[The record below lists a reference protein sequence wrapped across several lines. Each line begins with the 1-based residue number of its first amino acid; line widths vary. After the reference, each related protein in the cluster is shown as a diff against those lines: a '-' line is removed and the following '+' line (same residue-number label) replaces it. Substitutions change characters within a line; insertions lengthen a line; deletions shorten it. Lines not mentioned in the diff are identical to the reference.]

1 VAVLP
6 FLPIIVM
13 FGLFA
18 LRIPVAFALI
28 IAAIVYFSFINT
40 TMPIEIMVQTLV
52 SSTESFPYLAIPFFT
67 CAGVVFNYSGISERL
82 MTLAN
87 LIVGHVRGGMA
98 QVNVLLSAMMGG
110 LSGSANADAAMQTK
124 MLVPEMT
131 RLGYDKG
138 FSTVVTAA
146 SSCITPIIPPG
157 IILILYALLAD
168 VSVARM
174 FFAGYLP
181 GLILCAALMVTVS
194 VVSRRRGY
202 RPARDRRA
210 SAREIGRQVLDSSWA
225 LFLPFGLLLGL
236 RFGIFTPTEAGA
248 ICVLYAVLVGAF
260 VYKQL
265 KWTQLPAILLESAEA
280 TAGVMFIICAA
291 QAFGSYLTWEG
302 IPLAVSAALT
312 EHISSPWVML
322 LVINLVLLFIGF
334 FFEGGAAMVLMAPLF
349 VPVAKAM
356 GIDLV
361 HFGIL
366 MSINLTI
373 AGFTPPIGTMMFI
386 TLSIA
391 RVRMEDYVRKAWPF
405 LLVLISVLLLITFV
419 PGIVLFLPNLF
430 M

>member
-67 CAGVVFNYSGISERL
+67 CAGVVFNDSGISERL

-349 VPVAKAM
+349 VPVAKAL

-391 RVRMEDYVRKAWPF
+391 RVRMEDYVREAWPF
-405 LLVLISVLLLITFV
+405 LLVLIAVLLLITFV

>member
-1 VAVLP
+1 
-6 FLPIIVM
+6 
-13 FGLFA
+13 

-312 EHISSPWVML
+312 EHIS
-322 LVINLVLLFIGF
+322 
-334 FFEGGAAMVLMAPLF
+334 
-349 VPVAKAM
+349 
-356 GIDLV
+356 
-361 HFGIL
+361 
-366 MSINLTI
+366 
-373 AGFTPPIGTMMFI
+373 
-386 TLSIA
+386 
-391 RVRMEDYVRKAWPF
+391 
-405 LLVLISVLLLITFV
+405 
-419 PGIVLFLPNLF
+419 
-430 M
+430 

>member
-391 RVRMEDYVRKAWPF
+391 RVRMEDYVREAWPF
-405 LLVLISVLLLITFV
+405 LLVLIAVLLLITFV

>member
-1 VAVLP
+1 MAVLP

-87 LIVGHVRGGMA
+87 LIIGHVRGGMA

-181 GLILCAALMVTVS
+181 GLILCVALMVTVS
-194 VVSRRRGY
+194 IVSRRRGY
-202 RPARDRRA
+202 RPSRDRRA

-265 KWTQLPAILLESAEA
+265 KWAHLPAILLESAEA

-391 RVRMEDYVRKAWPF
+391 RVRMEDYVREAWPF
-405 LLVLISVLLLITFV
+405 LLVLIAVLLLITFA

>member
-1 VAVLP
+1 MAVLP

>member
-1 VAVLP
+1 MAVLP

-391 RVRMEDYVRKAWPF
+391 RVRMEDYVREAWPF
-405 LLVLISVLLLITFV
+405 LLVLIAVLLLITFV

>member
-1 VAVLP
+1 MAVLP

-67 CAGVVFNYSGISERL
+67 CAGVVFNYSGISGRL

-265 KWTQLPAILLESAEA
+265 KWAQLPAILLESAEA

-391 RVRMEDYVRKAWPF
+391 RVRMEDYVREAWPF
-405 LLVLISVLLLITFV
+405 LLVLIAVLLLITFV

>member
-1 VAVLP
+1 MAVLP

-67 CAGVVFNYSGISERL
+67 CAGVVFNDSGISERL

-349 VPVAKAM
+349 VPVAKAL

-391 RVRMEDYVRKAWPF
+391 RVRMEDYVREAWPF
-405 LLVLISVLLLITFV
+405 LLVLIAVLLLITFV